1 MPCRAATRI
10 AHVMHHRHAASRR
23 PLADVAVSSEV
34 HAIVHCTHAAL
45 VRAPLA
51 RLCQSRA
58 VVNERMQC
66 FTAFAPPPPPSA
78 CGKLEQSASGAE
90 ASSKRKRAGPPTVFL
105 GELRRRSWV
114 KRGLADLGGA
124 GKGGG
129 SADLAGRAQSRCRCE
144 IGEPSPSEDVAWWA
158 QFW

>member
-1 MPCRAATRI
+1 M
-10 AHVMHHRHAASRR
+10 
-23 PLADVAVSSEV
+23 L
-34 HAIVHCTHAAL
+34 HCTHAAL
-45 VRAPLA
+45 VRVPLA

-66 FTAFAPPPPPSA
+66 FTAFAAPPSA

-114 KRGLADLGGA
+114 KRGLRRF
-124 GKGGG
+124 
-129 SADLAGRAQSRCRCE
+129 GR
-144 IGEPSPSEDVAWWA
+144 PSPILV
-158 QFW
+158 QM